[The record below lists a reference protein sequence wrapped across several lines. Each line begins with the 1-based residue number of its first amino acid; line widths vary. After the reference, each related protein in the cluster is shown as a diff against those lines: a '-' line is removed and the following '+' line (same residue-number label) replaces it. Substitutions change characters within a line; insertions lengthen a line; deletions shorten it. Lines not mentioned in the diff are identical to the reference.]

1 MKTVNGRERMQALIR
16 DRMAALHHEETKR
29 SMQAI
34 VGLFALALAMWIAII
49 FGCSV
54 AQAAPPTNAG
64 IPGGPGSG
72 YHFDER
78 IRVPAW
84 PPALGPLPPAFAL
97 PSPLLPWPGIL
108 PRPKPPREITPLP
121 IEAIT
126 NKPAD
131 AAPKS
136 TGPVS
141 GQSIVRTTQTAS
153 VGAVS
158 FAADGSAPPA
168 LPNAAAASV
177 DAEPVKQSK
186 PSSPAASRRRQFA
199 FLASLQRDADDAVT
213 DWRLLD
219 HSLPTV
225 AADD

>member
-1 MKTVNGRERMQALIR
+1 MQTLIR
-16 DRMAALHHEETKR
+16 DRMAAEHHAETKR
-29 SMQAI
+29 SLQAI
-34 VGLFALALAMWIAII
+34 VGLGALALAMWALII
-49 FGCSV
+49 FGCSAV
-54 AQAAPPTNAG
+54 QAAPPTNAG

-78 IRVPAW
+78 VRFPLWLPA
-84 PPALGPLPPAFAL
+84 PGPLPPAFAL
-97 PSPLLPWPGIL
+97 PSPLLPWPGIP
-108 PRPKPPREITPLP
+108 PRPKPPREITPMP

-126 NKPAD
+126 NKPAEPRAKID
-131 AAPKS
+131 
-136 TGPVS
+136 GPVS
-141 GQSIVRTTQTAS
+141 DQSIVRTTQTAS

-168 LPNAAAASV
+168 LPNAAAAAV

-186 PSSPAASRRRQFA
+186 SSDTAPSRRRQFA

-219 HSLPTV
+219 HSIPTI